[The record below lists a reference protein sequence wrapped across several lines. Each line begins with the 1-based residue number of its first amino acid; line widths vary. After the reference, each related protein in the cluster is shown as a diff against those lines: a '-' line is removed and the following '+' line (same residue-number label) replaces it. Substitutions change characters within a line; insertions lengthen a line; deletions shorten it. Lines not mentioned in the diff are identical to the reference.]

1 MQQPTTVHKSQQSP
15 DIDMTQSPVTAQQ
28 MDAIREVVNIG
39 AGHAATNLSALTGLT
54 VMISV
59 PRIQWAQS
67 ASAAELPGTGDLV
80 VITVPITGVSELGG
94 ERASLILATETAL
107 RMVAL
112 MLRRDPSRHVE
123 VGELEKSALMEMGN
137 IVCAAYVGVLG
148 TFLGKG
154 VMIGTP
160 EMVLGARDEVGEQAA
175 HGLVIET
182 DFTFLATTFEGVF
195 VLSHSDVSFTSLLR
209 ALGFKDVAAPGGT
222 PA

>member
-1 MQQPTTVHKSQQSP
+1 
-15 DIDMTQSPVTAQQ
+15 MTQSPVTPKQ

-59 PRIQWAQS
+59 PRIQWADPTPPP
-67 ASAAELPGTGDLV
+67 LPGRGDLV
-80 VITVPITGVSELGG
+80 VITVPITGVSERGG

-112 MLRRDPSRHVE
+112 MLRRDASRHQE
-123 VGELEKSALMEMGN
+123 VGALERSALMEMGN

-160 EMVLGARDEVGEQAA
+160 EMHVGSRAELDDTAA

-182 DFTFLATTFEGVF
+182 DFTFLDTTFEGVF
-195 VLSHSDVSFTSLLR
+195 VLSHSDVSFTSLLA
-209 ALGFKDVAAPGGT
+209 ALGFRDVAGPGG
-222 PA
+222 AAA

>member
-1 MQQPTTVHKSQQSP
+1 
-15 DIDMTQSPVTAQQ
+15 MTKSPVTPKQ

-59 PRIQWAQS
+59 PRIQWAGS
-67 ASAAELPGTGDLV
+67 ASAAGLPGSGDLV
-80 VITVPITGVSELGG
+80 VISVPITGVSELGG
-94 ERASLILATETAL
+94 ERAALILATETAL

-123 VGELEKSALMEMGN
+123 VGELERSALMEMGN

-160 EMVLGARDEVGEQAA
+160 EMLLGPREELGEQAA

-182 DFTFLATTFEGVF
+182 DFTFLDTTFEGVF
-195 VLSHSDVSFTSLLR
+195 VLSHSDVSFGSLLT
-209 ALGFKDVAAPGGT
+209 ALGFKDVAGPG
-222 PA
+222 AAA

>member
-1 MQQPTTVHKSQQSP
+1 
-15 DIDMTQSPVTAQQ
+15 MTQSPVTPKQ

-59 PRIQWAQS
+59 PRIQWAQA
-67 ASAAELPGTGDLV
+67 ASGAGLPGSGDLV

-137 IVCAAYVGVLG
+137 IVCAAYVGD
-148 TFLGKG
+148 LGKG

-160 EMVLGARDEVGEQAA
+160 EMMLGAREEVGEQAA

-182 DFTFLATTFEGVF
+182 DFTFLDTTFEGVF
-195 VLSHSDVSFTSLLR
+195 VLSHSDVSFTSLLT
-209 ALGFKDVAAPGGT
+209 ALGFKDVVAPGAAP
-222 PA
+222 A

>member
-1 MQQPTTVHKSQQSP
+1 
-15 DIDMTQSPVTAQQ
+15 MTQSPVTPEQ

-59 PRIQWAQS
+59 PRIQWAEPG
-67 ASAAELPGTGDLV
+67 APPALPGNGQLV
-80 VITVPITGVSELGG
+80 LITVPITGVSEQGG

-112 MLRRDPSRHVE
+112 MLRRDPSQHHE
-123 VGELEKSALMEMGN
+123 VGAFERSALMEMGN

-160 EMVLGARDEVGEQAA
+160 EMYVGARSELDDPTT

-182 DFTFLATTFEGVF
+182 DFTFLSTTFEGVF
-195 VLSHSDVSFTSLLR
+195 VLSHSDVSFASLLT
-209 ALGFKDVAAPGGT
+209 ALGFRDVGRPGGA
-222 PA
+222 PV

>member
-1 MQQPTTVHKSQQSP
+1 
-15 DIDMTQSPVTAQQ
+15 MTQNPVTPKQ

-59 PRIQWAQS
+59 PRIQWADPS
-67 ASAAELPGTGDLV
+67 APPPLPGAGELV
-80 VITVPITGVSELGG
+80 LISVPITGVSEAGG
-94 ERASLILATETAL
+94 ERASLILARETAL

-112 MLRRDPSRHVE
+112 MLRRDPAQHQE
-123 VGELEKSALMEMGN
+123 VGELERSALMEMGN

-160 EMVLGARDEVGEQAA
+160 TMRVGARGE
-175 HGLVIET
+175 I
-182 DFTFLATTFEGVF
+182 TFLATTFEGVF
-195 VLSHSDVSFTSLLR
+195 VLSHSDVSFTSLLT
-209 ALGFKDVAAPGGT
+209 ALGFQDVARPGGT
-222 PA
+222 ATA

>member
-1 MQQPTTVHKSQQSP
+1 
-15 DIDMTQSPVTAQQ
+15 MTETPVTPKQ

-59 PRIQWAQS
+59 PRIQWAVGPGP
-67 ASAAELPGTGDLV
+67 ADALPPAGELV
-80 VITVPITGVSELGG
+80 VITVPITGISPEGG
-94 ERASLILATETAL
+94 ERASLLLARTTAL

-112 MLRRDPSRHVE
+112 MLRRDPLQHQA

-148 TFLGKG
+148 NFLGTG

-160 EMVLGARDEVGEQAA
+160 AMHLGSTEVIEQEAR
-175 HGLVIET
+175 GLVIET
-182 DFTFLATTFEGVF
+182 DFTFLDTTFEGVF
-195 VLSHSDVSFTSLLR
+195 VLSHSDVSFNSLLQ
-209 ALGFKDVAAPGGT
+209 ALGFSDVPGAP
-222 PA
+222 AR

>member
-1 MQQPTTVHKSQQSP
+1 MKQN
-15 DIDMTQSPVTAQQ
+15 PVTPKQ

-59 PRIQWAQS
+59 PRIQWAGS
-67 ASAAELPGTGDLV
+67 DPSAALPGGGDLV

-94 ERASLILATETAL
+94 ERAALILATETAL

-123 VGELEKSALMEMGN
+123 VGALEKSALMEMGN

-160 EMVLGARDEVGEQAA
+160 EMHLGPRDELGDQVA

-182 DFTFLATTFEGVF
+182 DFTFLDTTFEGVF
-195 VLSHSDVSFTSLLR
+195 VLSHSDVSFSSLLT
-209 ALGFKDVAAPGGT
+209 ALGFKDVAAPGSG
-222 PA
+222 AAA

>member
-1 MQQPTTVHKSQQSP
+1 
-15 DIDMTQSPVTAQQ
+15 MTQSPVTPEQ

-59 PRIQWAQS
+59 PRIQWADPDVPP
-67 ASAAELPGTGDLV
+67 ALPGTGDLV
-80 VITVPITGVSELGG
+80 LITVPITGVSEEGG

-112 MLRRDPSRHVE
+112 MLRRDPAQHYE
-123 VGELEKSALMEMGN
+123 VGAFERSALMEMGN

-154 VMIGTP
+154 VLIGTP
-160 EMVLGARDEVGEQAA
+160 EMHVGPRDELEDPTA

-195 VLSHSDVSFTSLLR
+195 VLSHSDVSFASLLT
-209 ALGFKDVAAPGGT
+209 ALGFRDVKHPGGT
-222 PA
+222 AAA